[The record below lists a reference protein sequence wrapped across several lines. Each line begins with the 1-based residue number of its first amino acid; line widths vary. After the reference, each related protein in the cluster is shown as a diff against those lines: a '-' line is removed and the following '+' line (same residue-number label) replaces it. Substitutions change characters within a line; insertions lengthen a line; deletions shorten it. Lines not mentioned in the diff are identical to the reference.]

1 MSRVLWFTYAASWS
15 RSLVRGELPIVLK
28 EVDTADELSRGRWR
42 ALGVFEWC
50 ARSCSS
56 PRLECTRSRQV
67 AWKGR
72 DSNPRPRHD
81 ELAAPLKIAFIFNT
95 LPRSARCNWHHEAQ
109 PSTTD
114 SRRPPSA
121 VPSPDATD
129 GARRPRRSHSTT
141 RAGRE
146 AAFPDGR
153 CAAARGRRFTA
164 APNPRVSA
172 RAERG

>member
-15 RSLVRGELPIVLK
+15 RSLVRGELPSVLK

-72 DSNPRPRHD
+72 DSNPRPRHY
-81 ELAAPLKIAFIFNT
+81 ELAAPLKIGVKFNS
-95 LPRSARCNWHHEAQ
+95 LPRDVPLRLAQ
-109 PSTTD
+109 RSTTEHD
-114 SRRPPSA
+114 RLPQISRISWPRFWRLHPGPGTSAALTSRRNDFSNRGLLRYYLISLDCIGSPS
-121 VPSPDATD
+121 
-129 GARRPRRSHSTT
+129 
-141 RAGRE
+141 
-146 AAFPDGR
+146 
-153 CAAARGRRFTA
+153 
-164 APNPRVSA
+164 
-172 RAERG
+172 